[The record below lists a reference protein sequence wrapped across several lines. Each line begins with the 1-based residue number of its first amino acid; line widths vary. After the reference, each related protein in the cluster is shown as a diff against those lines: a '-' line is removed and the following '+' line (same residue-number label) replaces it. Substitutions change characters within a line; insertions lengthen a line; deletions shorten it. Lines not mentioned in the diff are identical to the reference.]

1 MSRLKEKKKRQKQ
14 RKHHTPKQREAS
26 RDTGRGNKGRERKI
40 CSQWEEKEGEGEL
53 DVQGVP
59 GEGGWFSASGGN
71 DGRELPCRLGDLQG
85 QIKMVWDRDSP
96 TQENWA
102 SCVVTMRFFFFF
114 AMISPGC
121 ILRPLRDFIPF
132 CRG

>member
-1 MSRLKEKKKRQKQ
+1 MGWGKVIKSSVKAEREKKKRQKQ

-26 RDTGRGNKGRERKI
+26 IDTGRGNKGRERKI
-40 CSQWEEKEGEGEL
+40 CSQWEEKEGEREL

-96 TQENWA
+96 TQERTEL
-102 SCVVTMRFFFFF
+102 SVS
-114 AMISPGC
+114 SP
-121 ILRPLRDFIPF
+121 
-132 CRG
+132 

>member
-1 MSRLKEKKKRQKQ
+1 MVHEKMEGRMGWGKVVKSSVKAEREKKKRQKQ

-26 RDTGRGNKGRERKI
+26 IDTGRGNKGRERKI

-96 TQENWA
+96 TQERTEL
-102 SCVVTMRFFFFF
+102 SVS
-114 AMISPGC
+114 SP
-121 ILRPLRDFIPF
+121 
-132 CRG
+132 